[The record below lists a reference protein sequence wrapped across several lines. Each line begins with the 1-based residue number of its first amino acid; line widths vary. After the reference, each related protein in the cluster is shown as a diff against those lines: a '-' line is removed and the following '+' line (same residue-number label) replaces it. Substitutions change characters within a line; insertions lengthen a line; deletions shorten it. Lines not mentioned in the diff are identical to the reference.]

1 MTLRVSRSNIPWQT
15 PILNAGE
22 PDRGKKKDF
31 ILAVWQTHPET
42 NKDFCPFKSQKQHKG
57 NIHCFNK
64 EKNIF
69 TPPG

>member
-1 MTLRVSRSNIPWQT
+1 MLESQT
-15 PILNAGE
+15 E
-22 PDRGKKKDF
+22 EKKKDF

>member
-1 MTLRVSRSNIPWQT
+1 MLESQT
-15 PILNAGE
+15 E
-22 PDRGKKKDF
+22 KKKDF

-42 NKDFCPFKSQKQHKG
+42 NKDFCPFKSQKPHKG

-64 EKNIF
+64 EKKIF